1 MEPPGFP
8 DVESPEME
16 KTMKIHVIALALVFA
31 AVSPAA
37 AFAANAEMQLAAVAG
52 DDAAFAEDV
61 ALNEESAEHPLNDA
75 WLGMPVETA
84 TGLDVGYVIDAPVNE
99 YGEIVQL
106 VIDTGNSDIY
116 GLEAE
121 ITVSASRAEL
131 SDTHVEIPETVAR
144 LGGL

>member
-1 MEPPGFP
+1 M
-8 DVESPEME
+8 
-16 KTMKIHVIALALVFA
+16 KTHVIALALVFA
-31 AVSPAA
+31 AVSPVATYAA
-37 AFAANAEMQLAAVAG
+37 DGEMQVAAITE

-61 ALNEESAEHPLNDA
+61 ALTEEGEHPLNDA

-84 TGLDVGYVIDAPVNE
+84 TGLDVGYVVDAPVNE

-121 ITVSASRAEL
+121 ITVSASQAEL

-144 LGGL
+144 LGGI